1 MLKATIRG
9 ETGPAPSS
17 IVQIARALAEEAPLL
32 LIIDEFGKNL
42 EAVRDGHEDPYL
54 LQQLAEAGQG
64 SGLPIFLVTLQHLS
78 FEDYLVGS
86 EGTERREWAKVQGR
100 FEDISFVESAGQV
113 RALIGSVFEARDAA
127 IKGRIARWA
136 ASHAKMMR
144 SLGISEL
151 ADPEAVASCYPLHPL
166 TAMVLPELCSRY
178 GQYERTLF
186 SFLTS
191 QDPASATP
199 FLATTGVPPRG
210 LLPSLGLESVYD
222 YFVGNGVLGA
232 LSGREGSRWSEIVT
246 RLRDATGLSAQQTR
260 MAKRIAVLNLISTT
274 GVVRASQAL
283 LVAHRPPGRRALGGT
298 RSGGHCDIPGLCRR
312 VPSLAGLRRGHRSPD

>member
-1 MLKATIRG
+1 
-9 ETGPAPSS
+9 
-17 IVQIARALAEEAPLL
+17 
-32 LIIDEFGKNL
+32 
-42 EAVRDGHEDPYL
+42 
-54 LQQLAEAGQG
+54 
-64 SGLPIFLVTLQHLS
+64 
-78 FEDYLVGS
+78 
-86 EGTERREWAKVQGR
+86 
-100 FEDISFVESAGQV
+100 
-113 RALIGSVFEARDAA
+113 
-127 IKGRIARWA
+127 
-136 ASHAKMMR
+136 MR

-178 GQYERTLF
+178 GQHERTLF

-283 LVAHRPPGRRALGGT
+283 LSLTDPRADVLLAELEAAGIVTYRDFADEYRVWQGSDVDIGRLIEGACLRIRRRPLVEVMGASRPPPSST
-298 RSGGHCDIPGLCRR
+298 RFPSPTGPGYAPRTASSACTPRSSVGSGAPA
-312 VPSLAGLRRGHRSPD
+312 PSPTEPVHSASSPRLL